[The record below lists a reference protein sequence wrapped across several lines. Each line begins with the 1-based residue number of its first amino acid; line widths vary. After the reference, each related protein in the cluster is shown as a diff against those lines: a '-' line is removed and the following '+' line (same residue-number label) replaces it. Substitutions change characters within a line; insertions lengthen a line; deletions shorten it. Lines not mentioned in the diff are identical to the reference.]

1 MSKMSSVF
9 AIDYDNYG
17 IDEFTKAEVQIPS
30 DTTTLSKQ
38 ATMEEAM
45 AEHTRNFF
53 FMSSAGRVGVE
64 VFGTEMICGLV
75 QDIGRLMALE
85 KNWDSYDAPPIDP
98 HIAIA
103 AMKFWLI
110 NFGARFP
117 KPWVVPTNEG
127 GIQFEWHK
135 GGLDVEAE
143 FRSRNEILGY
153 YRDKETGKEW
163 EGDIS
168 RDFEPFK
175 KVLSRMITDRY

>member
-1 MSKMSSVF
+1 MSSGL
-9 AIDYDNYG
+9 AIDYGTYG
-17 IDEFTKAEVQIPS
+17 IDEFAKADLRKPS
-30 DTTTLSKQ
+30 DTTTFDKQ

-45 AEHTRNFF
+45 VEQTRSFF
-53 FMSSAGRVGVE
+53 FMSSAGRVGV
-64 VFGTEMICGLV
+64 VVSGTEMIYELV
-75 QDIGRLMALE
+75 QDIGRLMALG
-85 KNWDSYDAPPIDP
+85 KNWDSYGAPPIDP
-98 HIAIA
+98 YIAIA
-103 AMKFWLI
+103 AMRFWLM
-110 NFGARFP
+110 NFGAGFP

-153 YRDKETGKEW
+153 YSDKETGDEW

-175 KVLSRMITDRY
+175 EVLSRMTIDPHQ

>member
-1 MSKMSSVF
+1 MSSGL

-17 IDEFTKAEVQIPS
+17 IDAFAKAEVEGPS
-30 DTTTLSKQ
+30 DTTTFDKR
-38 ATMEEAM
+38 ATMEEAL
-45 AEHTRNFF
+45 AEQTRSFF
-53 FMSSAGRVGVE
+53 FMSSAGRVGV
-64 VFGTEMICGLV
+64 VVSGSEMIYELV

-110 NFGARFP
+110 NFGAEFP

-127 GIQFEWHK
+127 GIQFEWHM

-153 YRDKETGKEW
+153 YIDKETGEEW

-168 RDFEPFK
+168 HDFEPFK
-175 KVLSRMITDRY
+175 EILSRMITDRY